1 MSGEKILVVENN
13 EQSRNSLARLL
24 EGRGYQVTGAASGE
38 QTIDLIPKV
47 APHAIVMSVQLPGKN
62 GYEVTREL
70 KDRGELADRPVILL
84 TGANSKEAFK
94 AQRDWAL
101 NAGASDVLAKPVD
114 EQTLLA
120 RLAFTINGPG
130 HGPAAASA
138 KATSSAERAG
148 MTETDLDEI
157 VKRLA
162 QYIGPISDM
171 LVRKVIREVDTRSEL
186 YRRLAEHIT
195 DQVERERFISWAV
208 NQT

>member
-1 MSGEKILVVENN
+1 MSGEKVLVVDNN
-13 EQSRNSLARLL
+13 EESRDSIGMLL
-24 EGRGYQVTGAASGE
+24 ERRGYQVVSAANGE
-38 QTIDLIPKV
+38 ETIDRTPEIGPD
-47 APHAIVMSVQLPGKN
+47 AIIMSVQLGGKN

-70 KDRGELADRPVILL
+70 RDRGDLADLPVILL
-84 TGANSKEAFK
+84 TAANSKEAFR

-114 EQTLLA
+114 EHTLLA
-120 RLAFTINGPG
+120 RLAFAINGS
-130 HGPAAASA
+130 GPIAATTSAADASP
-138 KATSSAERAG
+138 AERAG
-148 MTETDLDEI
+148 MSEGDLDEI

-186 YRRLAEHIT
+186 YRRLADHIT